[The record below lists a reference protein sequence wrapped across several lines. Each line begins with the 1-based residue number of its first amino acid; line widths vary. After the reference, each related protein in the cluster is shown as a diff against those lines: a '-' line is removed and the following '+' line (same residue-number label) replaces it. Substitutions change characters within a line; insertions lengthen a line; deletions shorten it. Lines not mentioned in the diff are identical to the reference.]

1 MGFVV
6 EFCGLPGAGK
16 STLART
22 VVAQLR
28 LRGVPTTEV
37 MVRLGPDAGSVA
49 RFGRKLGAIAAA
61 ATEPGSVRLAANVG
75 FRSGQHDRRDQI
87 ARPANLLVVRHSVR
101 RAHRRMGVHVLDQ
114 GPLQEWW
121 SAALRADQARVLEY
135 AALDPAERADLVVR
149 VDAPIDVLVAR
160 LEARGARQSR
170 LEGLD
175 PDARARELERGE
187 LLFASLA
194 DQLVHSAGARTPEL
208 LRVAGLDPTAS
219 QTIVEAVVRSL

>member
-6 EFCGLPGAGK
+6 EFFGLPGAGK

-37 MVRLGPDAGSVA
+37 MARLGPDAGRAARLSRKVA
-49 RFGRKLGAIAAA
+49 ALVAG

-75 FRSGQHDRRDQI
+75 LRSGQHDRRDQI

-101 RAHRRMGVHVLDQ
+101 RARRRTGIHVLDQ

-121 SAALRADQARVLEY
+121 SAALRADHARVLAY
-135 AALDPAERADLVVR
+135 AALDPAERADLIVR

-160 LEARGARQSR
+160 LDARGTRQSR

-175 PDARARELERGE
+175 ADDRARELERGE
-187 LLFASLA
+187 LLLASLS
-194 DQLVHSAGARTPEL
+194 DQLVHSSGAHAPEL
-208 LRVAGLDPTAS
+208 LRVDGLDPTAPE
-219 QTIVEAVVRSL
+219 TIVEAVIRSV

>member
-37 MVRLGPDAGSVA
+37 MARLGPDAGRAA
-49 RFGRKLGAIAAA
+49 RLGRKVGAMVAA

-75 FRSGQHDRRDQI
+75 LRSGQHDRRDQI

-101 RAHRRMGVHVLDQ
+101 RARQRPGVHVLDQ

-121 SAALRADQARVLEY
+121 SAALRADQARVLAY
-135 AALDPAERADLVVR
+135 AAIDPAERADLVVR

-160 LEARGARQSR
+160 LEARGPQQSR
-170 LEGLD
+170 IEGLD
-175 PDARARELERGE
+175 PSARARELERGE
-187 LLFASLA
+187 LLLASLS
-194 DQLVHSAGARTPEL
+194 DQLVHSPGVRTPEL
-208 LRVAGLDPTAS
+208 LRVDGLDPTAPE
-219 QTIVEAVVRSL
+219 TIVEAVIRSV